1 MKTTQPTIAIIG
13 ATGAVGVEFL
23 SIFEQ
28 RRFPVGDLRL
38 FASARSAGKSLPFG
52 GREAPIRELK
62 PDSLKGVDIALFS
75 AGSAISKESG
85 PIAAREGCLVIDNSS
100 AFRMDPAVP
109 LVVPEI
115 NANELAPHRGLA
127 KPGIIANPNCSTIIL
142 LVPLNPLRESFGVSR
157 IVVSTYQAVSGAGAA
172 AIRELEEQVR
182 EVQAGGTPVPRVFHE
197 PCAFNVFSHNTKVD
211 PATGRNVEEQ
221 KMIDETRKIWRD
233 PEVRVSPTCIRV
245 PVMRAHAESITVT
258 LKRPASEREVRE
270 ALSNAPGL
278 RVVDDRA
285 TNKFPT
291 PLAAAGG
298 DDILVGRIR
307 PDDTQPREGD
317 RYLGWSLFVCGDQLR
332 KGAALNAI
340 QIAEHVL
347 R

>member
-75 AGSAISKESG
+75 AGSSISKEAG